1 MVAACD
7 MGMSPVMRGEGE
19 RRKSLWPKLSGGS
32 GNGRGVESGDKG
44 EADGM
49 TTDRSSLSM
58 RSVNSLS
65 VNLLSPIRSA
75 RRSAFTR
82 SFHRRIWDLE
92 FSREETFQQIQAD
105 MHAIHVLVR
114 QVRPDS
120 PVRQRRCHMCPTV
133 KTLNCKSP
141 GGPRSPRAAKLD
153 RRSRRVVSRT
163 GNRHGKMDE
172 KTLSAFA
179 ATVEKY
185 NSYRHVSV

>member
-1 MVAACD
+1 MVQ
-7 MGMSPVMRGEGE
+7 EI
-19 RRKSLWPKLSGGS
+19 
-32 GNGRGVESGDKG
+32 
-44 EADGM
+44 
-49 TTDRSSLSM
+49 TDRSGILSFPEKK
-58 RSVNSLS
+58 L
-65 VNLLSPIRSA
+65 
-75 RRSAFTR
+75 
-82 SFHRRIWDLE
+82 
-92 FSREETFQQIQAD
+92 FSRIKRACMQY
-105 MHAIHVLVR
+105 MYMYG